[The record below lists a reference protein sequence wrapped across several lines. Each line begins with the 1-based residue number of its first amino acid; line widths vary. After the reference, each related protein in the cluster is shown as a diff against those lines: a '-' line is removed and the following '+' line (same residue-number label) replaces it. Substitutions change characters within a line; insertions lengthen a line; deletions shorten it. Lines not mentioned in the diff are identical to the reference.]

1 MTWWREGTGMWRKIL
16 QLRDQ
21 SVERY
26 CVSLSMC
33 VSVMCTLTLHNSSSF
48 LGHHTAWACHIE
60 LILISRNAI
69 TSEYILLHQMP
80 ISGVGGGVGKGIS
93 SVIDVCT
100 QLTVAVETASGYR
113 GD

>member
-16 QLRDQ
+16 QLRE
-21 SVERY
+21 SVERH

-33 VSVMCTLTLHNSSSF
+33 VSVMCTVTLHNSSSF
-48 LGHHTAWACHIE
+48 LGHRTAWASHIE

-69 TSEYILLHQMP
+69 TSVHTTA
-80 ISGVGGGVGKGIS
+80 SNAHFRGGGVGKGIS